1 MNSRKTKSFY
11 QMSPLLLGLILSGCL
26 MGENKT
32 FFDYAEEDAEENN
45 HSANSTVGDPV
56 ISNTN
61 SGSPTLCCNT
71 RTTQLVP
78 ASPTGCDQGMGLF
91 RAENLSEC
99 NQQSLNQ
106 GTPISESVK
115 LFSLNGNRTKKI
127 DFLFV
132 VDNSGSMED
141 NQIKLAN
148 GFESF
153 ANTFFRREDL
163 DICVS
168 IITTD
173 RYLGKNDSQSKSRE
187 ITIPCTKTPTWS
199 LLSTS
204 LKNAYID
211 QVIREFKNKIN
222 VGTRGS
228 SLEMPG
234 KSLVT
239 YLHDLDQWDETRLNE
254 NRYHRFFRRDSVANI
269 SILTDE
275 NNWFFRDPQRMEV
288 KNDIPVL
295 KNASIYNSS
304 IPLVDARK
312 GIKEYLD
319 EYFTAVQ
326 PDHAPNWSVT
336 TFLETTRSHDSLPG
350 LAMNLNLLSSIIGRE
365 SARSDIGQSSNG
377 YASLYQTISENVI
390 QRASAFQLDHPATE
404 IQSVT
409 LIHANQV
416 RELLLNGRD
425 YSIIMPDAISI
436 NSDILNNT
444 QFGDSIEVRYRHL
457 TPSAGN

>member
-11 QMSPLLLGLILSGCL
+11 QLSPLLLGLILSGCL

-45 HSANSTVGDPV
+45 HSANSTVGNPV
-56 ISNTN
+56 ISNPN
-61 SGSPTLCCNT
+61 SEAPALCCNT
-71 RTTQLVP
+71 RTAELVP
-78 ASPTGCDQGMGLF
+78 ASPIGCDQGMGLYPT
-91 RAENLSEC
+91 ENQSDC

-106 GTPISESVK
+106 GTPINESVK
-115 LFSLNGNRTKKI
+115 LFTLNGNRTKKI

-141 NQIKLAN
+141 NQNKLAN

-173 RYLGKNDSQSKSRE
+173 RYLGKSDSKSKSRE

-199 LLSTS
+199 MLSPT

-211 QVIREFKNKIN
+211 QVIREFKSKIN

-239 YLHDLDQWDETRLNE
+239 YLHDLDQWDESRLIE

-288 KNDIPVL
+288 KNDIPVV
-295 KNASIYNSS
+295 KNAAIYNST
-304 IPLVDARK
+304 IPLVDTRK
-312 GIKEYLD
+312 GLKEYLD
-319 EYFTAVQ
+319 EYFTVVQ

-336 TFLETTRSHDSLPG
+336 TFLETTKSHDTLPG

-365 SARSDIGQSSNG
+365 SARSDIGQSTNG
-377 YASLYQTISENVI
+377 YTSLYQTIAENVV
-390 QRASAFQLDHPATE
+390 QRASAFQLDHPAIE

-425 YSIIMPDAISI
+425 YSVIMSDAISI
-436 NSDILNNT
+436 DAGILNNT
-444 QFGDSIEVRYRHL
+444 QFGDSIEIRYRHL